1 MATDLH
7 SSTAR
12 QRFVDLPAPTA
23 ATMFTASQT
32 YGLLAGWL
40 VYLLGTFTLSFSLAW
55 PPLRS
60 YLFATTGPTLLV
72 TLSLWA
78 GAFLFTFI
86 AGRMPFSPI
95 RLKEGYI
102 PGTKVLCTESES
114 EQVKWPGRARASRS
128 TRTRWHAGRDA
139 DTDTDTPAGRE
150 KASERETPSQREKET
165 PLSE

>member
-1 MATDLH
+1 MATDFH
-7 SSTAR
+7 STAR
-12 QRFVDLPAPTA
+12 QRFLDLPAPTA

-40 VYLLGTFTLSFSLAW
+40 VYLLGTFSLSFSLAW

-60 YLFATTGPTLLV
+60 YLFATTGLTLLV

-114 EQVKWPGRARASRS
+114 EQVKCPGRARETGQR
-128 TRTRWHAGRDA
+128 RWQ
-139 DTDTDTPAGRE
+139 RE
-150 KASERETPSQREKET
+150 SERDRQRERK
-165 PLSE
+165 PLCD